1 MKVYDELPALPATDK
16 TVLTIGVFDGVH
28 LGHQKVLNQVKQAAN
43 DAQALSCAITFTE
56 HPRAVLSKNSG
67 IKYITSLDNKI
78 SLLKSEGLDL
88 VIPLTFDLDLS
99 KLRARDFCRLL
110 KDRINLTNLIIGH
123 DFVMGFQREGTP
135 AVLKDIGEKQGFSVN
150 IVDQVSNSGIRVSS
164 TAIREAISSGNVAVA
179 ANYLG
184 RLFRLEGKVTKGAGI
199 GRKLGF
205 PTANLDVKEN
215 RLIPGDGIYAT
226 WAYVGG
232 TRYKSATS
240 IGFRPTFD
248 GNDHTIEVHIIDF
261 DQDIYDRHIEI
272 EFFEYIRE
280 EVRFNSEKQ
289 LVDQMGLDINQTR
302 NIMP

>member
-110 KDRINLTNLIIGH
+110 KDR
-123 DFVMGFQREGTP
+123 DR
-135 AVLKDIGEKQGFSVN
+135 KSV
-150 IVDQVSNSGIRVSS
+150 V
-164 TAIREAISSGNVAVA
+164 
-179 ANYLG
+179 
-184 RLFRLEGKVTKGAGI
+184 
-199 GRKLGF
+199 
-205 PTANLDVKEN
+205 
-215 RLIPGDGIYAT
+215 
-226 WAYVGG
+226 
-232 TRYKSATS
+232 
-240 IGFRPTFD
+240 
-248 GNDHTIEVHIIDF
+248 
-261 DQDIYDRHIEI
+261 
-272 EFFEYIRE
+272 
-280 EVRFNSEKQ
+280 
-289 LVDQMGLDINQTR
+289 
-302 NIMP
+302 